1 MHQLVFSNDKKH
13 NFTGRGKNAMY
24 DFMLTPEERDL
35 RKKVRQFVLEEVTA
49 DFLRKM
55 DKDEITYPREF
66 VLKLF

>member
-1 MHQLVFSNDKKH
+1 
-13 NFTGRGKNAMY
+13 MY

-35 RKKVRQFVLEEVTA
+35 KKEVRRFVLEEVTA

-66 VLKLF
+66 VLKLAERGLREDK

>member
-1 MHQLVFSNDKKH
+1 
-13 NFTGRGKNAMY
+13 MY

-35 RKKVRQFVLEEVTA
+35 KKEVRQFVREEVTA

-66 VLKLF
+66 VLKLAERGLHGI